1 MYVIR
6 VEFPDE
12 DQFAYVLCDDGQVK
26 KFNDYEVAKKEAHKY
41 AGVTVIEEREDYEGV
56 HWSI

>member
-12 DQFAYVLCDDGQVK
+12 EQFAYVLSDDGQVR
-26 KFNDYEVAKKEAHKY
+26 KFNDYEVAKKEAQKY
-41 AGVTVIEEREDYEGV
+41 AGVTVIEEREDYEGIR
-56 HWSI
+56 WSI